1 MKIYQLVA
9 LCLLQLTACSEL
21 FSNLAQLNPTNV
33 NISIFKCHPQC
44 QWKCDEPHC
53 PGNIIKASFKRDYGG
68 DCQEIW
74 ENDIYVF
81 VFFHLKSS
89 NFNNFSSY

>member
-21 FSNLAQLNPTNV
+21 FSNLAQLTPTNV

-53 PGNIIKASFKRDYGG
+53 PGNIIKASFKRDYGVIVKRFG
-68 DCQEIW
+68 KMIFTYLC
-74 ENDIYVF
+74 
-81 VFFHLKSS
+81 FFI
-89 NFNNFSSY
+89 